1 MKTKI
6 SIFASIVFVCLFTA
20 CNVTQNNAHS
30 SQNSLDWAGLYKG
43 TVSSSVEGCSGEIV
57 LLTIN
62 SNLTYTQQ
70 SACLEG
76 LDNAKTASGTFAWNK
91 LGSEITLTDAATN
104 AKTIYQVRENLLKKV
119 SENGKRV
126 EYASSDLYDLK
137 KLPAEKIT
145 EKYWKLIELNGNPV
159 VNDGTFNREPY
170 IIFKADNRINGTGG
184 CNIFNGSYELQEST
198 NRIKM
203 SQVISSMMACA
214 NMEIEGEL
222 LRILQSVDNY
232 TMSADGTTLSLNK
245 ARMAPLARF
254 EVVYLK

>member
-1 MKTKI
+1 MKTKSLI
-6 SIFASIVFVCLFTA
+6 ILSIVLSCAFIGCKNTQSTA
-20 CNVTQNNAHS
+20 HN

-43 TVSSSVEGCSGEIV
+43 SCTSSTANNHNNNVI
-57 LLTIN
+57 LITLN
-62 SNLTYTQQ
+62 SDLTYTEQ
-70 SACLEG
+70 CTCG
-76 LDNAKTASGTFAWNK
+76 NTNDITTFSGTFTWNK
-91 LGSEITLTDAATN
+91 LGNEITLKN
-104 AKTIYQVRENLLKKV
+104 KKTKTTYQVLENQLKRIKVDGIRMSNEANGSYSLTKV
-119 SENGKRV
+119 SIEG
-126 EYASSDLYDLK
+126 
-137 KLPAEKIT
+137 IT

-159 VNDGTFNREPY
+159 VNDDTLNREPY

-203 SQVISSMMACA
+203 SQVMSSMMACA

-232 TMSADGTTLSLNK
+232 TLSADGTTLSLNK